1 MQFHAY
7 EKLGRGPRAAS
18 LRRVACETDMS
29 KILIRPSWTFSS
41 DTGETVDPQLFRLLR
56 AIHDA
61 GKLTEASR
69 QARLSYR
76 YSWDLLAKWGRFFGT
91 PVVKMERGKGAA
103 LTALGAKLLWAEQRS
118 GASLFPQLENIA
130 SELNLEI
137 RRATKESQTV
147 LRIHASYGY
156 AVEKLPALLGSQG
169 HANVDIQYMASVAAL
184 ASLSRADCELA
195 GFHVPEGDLGVT
207 LWEHYEKWLKPRQQR
222 IIRLVTRTQGL
233 IVPRGNPRR
242 VASLQD
248 LRQPGVR
255 FVNRQSGSGTRI
267 LLDGLLQRNSI
278 DPRQISGYDSG
289 EFTHAAVA
297 AFVASG
303 MADIG
308 FGIEPAARQ
317 FRLDFVPIIQE
328 RYMLA
333 CHKDS
338 LRLAPVRELIA
349 LVQQPAFREQIML
362 VPGYRP
368 DEPGQVATLHEIFPW
383 TRA

>member
-1 MQFHAY
+1 MN
-7 EKLGRGPRAAS
+7 
-18 LRRVACETDMS
+18 

-41 DTGETVDPQLFRLLR
+41 ESGETVDPQLFRLLR
-56 AIHDA
+56 AVHEA

-69 QARLSYR
+69 QAQLSYR

-91 PVVKMERGKGAA
+91 PVVRMERGKGAA
-103 LTALGAKLLWAEQRS
+103 LTPLGAKLLWAEQRS

-137 RRATKESQTV
+137 SRASQEAQHV
-147 LRIHASYGY
+147 LRLHASYGY

-169 HANVDIQYMASVAAL
+169 HASVDIQYMASVAAL
-184 ASLSRADCELA
+184 ASLSRGDCELA
-195 GFHVPEGDLGVT
+195 GFHVPEGELGLN
-207 LWEHYEKWLKPRQQR
+207 LWQHYEKWIRPRQQR
-222 IIRLVTRTQGL
+222 IIRLVLRTQGL

-242 VASLQD
+242 IATLQD
-248 LRQPGVR
+248 LRQSGLR
-255 FVNRQSGSGTRI
+255 FVNRQAGSGTRI
-267 LLDGLLQRNSI
+267 LLDGLLQRQGVE
-278 DPRQISGYDSG
+278 PRQISGYDSG

-303 MADIG
+303 MADVA

-317 FRLDFVPIIQE
+317 FKLDFVPIIQE

-338 LRLAPVRELIA
+338 LRLAPVRELIE
-349 LVQQPAFREQIML
+349 LLGQPAFREVIRQ
-362 VPGYRP
+362 VPGYQP
-368 DEPGQVATLHEIFPW
+368 DEPGTVAMVPEIFPW
-383 TRA
+383 ARA